1 MQDNKDNKQNNAFWK
16 SAGPYLNLGTELVAP
31 IILGG
36 LIGSWLDKRNG
47 TSFWIIILLILGIIV
62 GFYNFLM
69 TIKRN
74 NKD

>member
-1 MQDNKDNKQNNAFWK
+1 MQEKNDNKQNNSIWK
-16 SAGPYLNLGTELVAP
+16 SAGPFLNLGTELVAP

-62 GFYNFLM
+62 GFYNFFK
-69 TIKRN
+69 TIKKY